1 MKKCILILSGL
12 LLTFSLSKAQTV
24 TSGNILDLADK
35 IEINVVFDYS
45 ETSLIRTDKTVEE
58 LVNSDSRFA
67 KVKDR

>member
-24 TSGNILDLADK
+24 TSGNILDLAGK
-35 IEINVVFDYS
+35 TEINMVFDYS